1 MVGQTNG
8 ITQRVDFPFPLIHF
22 GLHIR
27 HVGRPIASRRLLIEG
42 IGVWVDIDT
51 LELTANHSGQHFLQF
66 RILIGQ
72 LYVGPHLR
80 TGIPQ
85 PHGMDITRVH
95 EGVVR
100 PVEVDGRIQRI
111 REAILKHPCQF
122 RIRQQFLGTLYLLLY
137 GFGSEQ
143 TFFGPM
149 ALPHTDL
156 SVVPFG
162 YILLH
167 FSRPG
172 LYRHS
177 GNPYGHSYNFNKI

>member
-51 LELTANHSGQHFLQF
+51 PELTANHSGQHFLQF

-80 TGIPQ
+80 SGIPQ
-85 PHGMDITRVH
+85 PHGMYITRVH

-111 REAILKHPCQF
+111 RETILKHPCQF
-122 RIRQQFLGTLYLLLY
+122 RIRQQFLGTLYLFLHSL
-137 GFGSEQ
+137 GREQ
-143 TFFGPM
+143 TFFRTM
-149 ALPHTDL
+149 ALPRANL
-156 SVVPFG
+156 GIVPFG
-162 YILLH
+162 NILLH
-167 FSRPG
+167 SGRPG
-172 LYRHS
+172 LQRHS
-177 GNPYGHSYNFNKI
+177 GNPHGNSYNFNKI